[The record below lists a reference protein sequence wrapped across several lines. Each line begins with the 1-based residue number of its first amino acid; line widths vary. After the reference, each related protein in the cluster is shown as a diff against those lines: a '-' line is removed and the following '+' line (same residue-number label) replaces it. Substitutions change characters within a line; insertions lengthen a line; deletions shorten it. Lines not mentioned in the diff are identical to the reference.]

1 MGTGRWG
8 QGPLRW
14 GRSIVNGDGA
24 AVVVGRV
31 VEGRRL
37 DASKVHA
44 PALEFKQNKGFFL
57 LISVFL
63 RRLKGIN
70 ER

>member
-1 MGTGRWG
+1 MGTGRWR

-14 GRSIVNGDGA
+14 RRSIVNGDGA

-37 DASKVHA
+37 DASEVHA
-44 PALEFKQNKGFFL
+44 SALKFKQRHKRH
-57 LISVFL
+57 SDQDQV
-63 RRLKGIN
+63 KSD
-70 ER
+70 